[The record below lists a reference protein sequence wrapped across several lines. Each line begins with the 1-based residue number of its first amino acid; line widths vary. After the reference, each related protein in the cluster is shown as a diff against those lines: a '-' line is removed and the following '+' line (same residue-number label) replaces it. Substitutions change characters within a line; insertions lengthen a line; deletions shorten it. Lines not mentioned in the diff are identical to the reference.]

1 MKNKILL
8 PLGLLFSISSFSQRI
23 TYGGAGGTNIA
34 NMRGDAVK
42 NMQQL
47 LNFTNDIVSTN
58 AVTGYY
64 AGGFVN
70 IPVGNNFSIEPA
82 LYYTTKGYQLNG
94 SYSVKDIS
102 FLTANATAKLNSSYI
117 DMPVLLKANFNGLQV
132 FAGPQVSLLTNA
144 SLKTTAGIAGFNLLN
159 NKTDITSQFNQWDI
173 AVTGGIGYQLSN
185 GLRITAAYDRGLSK
199 VNAGQSLSAYNQ
211 GFKIGAGFSF

>member
-8 PLGLLFSISSFSQRI
+8 SFGLLFSIAANAQHI
-23 TYGGAGGTNIA
+23 TYGGAAGAGIY

-47 LNFTNDIVSTN
+47 LDFTNGIVSTK

-70 IPVGNNFSIEPA
+70 IPAGNNFSIEPA
-82 LYYTTKGYQLNG
+82 LYYTTKGYQLNA
-94 SYSVKDIS
+94 SYSVKEIS
-102 FLTANATAKLNSSYI
+102 ILTANATAKLTSSYI

-132 FAGPQVSLLTNA
+132 FAGPQISYLTNA
-144 SLKTTAGIAGFNLLN
+144 SLRTTAGAAGFNLLDS
-159 NKTDITSQFNQWDI
+159 KTDITSQFNQWDI
-173 AVTGGIGYQLSN
+173 AVTGGVGYQFSN
-185 GLRITAAYDRGLSK
+185 GLRITAAYDHGLSK

>member
-8 PLGLLFSISSFSQRI
+8 SIGLLSSISSFAQHI
-23 TYGGAGGTNIA
+23 NYGAAAGVNIS

-47 LNFTNDIVSTN
+47 LNFTNGIVSTK

-70 IPVGNNFSIEPA
+70 IPVGNNFSVEPA
-82 LYYTTKGYQLNG
+82 LYYTAKGYQLNG
-94 SYSVKDIS
+94 SYSVKGIDILS
-102 FLTANATAKLNSSYI
+102 ANATAKLNSSYI

-132 FAGPQVSLLTNA
+132 FAGPQVSYLTGA
-144 SLKTTAGIAGFNLLN
+144 SLIATAGIAGFNLLN
-159 NKTDITSQFNQWDI
+159 SKMDVSKQFNKWDI
-173 AVTGGIGYQLSN
+173 GFTAGVGYQFAN
-185 GLRITAAYDRGLSK
+185 GVRITAAYDRGLSK
-199 VNAGQSLSAYNQ
+199 VNAAQSLSAYNQ
-211 GFKIGAGFSF
+211 GFKIGAGISF

>member
-1 MKNKILL
+1 MKNKILFSI
-8 PLGLLFSISSFSQRI
+8 GLLFSITSFAQNIS
-23 TYGGAGGTNIA
+23 YGGAAGVNIS

-47 LNFTNDIVSTN
+47 LNFTNGIVSTK

-70 IPVGNNFSIEPA
+70 IPVGNIFSVEPA
-82 LYYTTKGYQLNG
+82 LYYTAKGYQLNG
-94 SYSVKDIS
+94 SYSVKGIGI
-102 FLTANATAKLNSSYI
+102 LTANATAKLNSSYI

-132 FAGPQVSLLTNA
+132 FAGPQVSYLTNA
-144 SLKTTAGIAGFNLLN
+144 SLNTTAGIAGFNLLN
-159 NKTDITSQFNQWDI
+159 NKMNVTSQFNQWDV
-173 AVTGGIGYQLSN
+173 AVTGGVGYQFSN